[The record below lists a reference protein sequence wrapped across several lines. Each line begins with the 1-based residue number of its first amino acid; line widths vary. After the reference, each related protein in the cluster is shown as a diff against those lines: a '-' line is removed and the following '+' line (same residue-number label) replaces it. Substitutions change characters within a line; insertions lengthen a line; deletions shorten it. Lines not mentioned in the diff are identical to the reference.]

1 MTTDIPKEIERQIIA
16 RLENGDDRD
25 DIILV
30 HRGTHFTFK
39 LQIAEERKF

>member
-1 MTTDIPKEIERQIIA
+1 MLTTIPKEIEQQIIA
-16 RLENGDDRD
+16 RLQNGGDRN

-39 LQIAEERKF
+39 LQITEERRF